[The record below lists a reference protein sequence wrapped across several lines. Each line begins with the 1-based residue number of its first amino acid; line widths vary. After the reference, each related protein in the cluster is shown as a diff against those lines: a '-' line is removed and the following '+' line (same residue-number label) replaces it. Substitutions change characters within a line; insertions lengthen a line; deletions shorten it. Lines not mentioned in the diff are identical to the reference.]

1 MALLL
6 LSTAAVLLLHA
17 GCSKKDSVTDPKAG
31 PTANFAAT
39 PLSGS
44 SPLDVDFTNQSVSG
58 SSAILSV
65 RWDFGDGAT
74 SAVTSPSH
82 LYGLAGTYTVSLT
95 VTTADGTDTRTRV
108 DYIVVG
114 DGSGATPPNAV
125 FSGAPTGGN
134 APLLVNFT
142 DASTAGSSPI
152 TGWSWTFGDGATS
165 TAQNPSH
172 TYNANGSYTVALAV
186 TTSVGTDTEIKA
198 NYIVVSSAPV
208 LPTAD
213 FSGTPTEGSVPLTVQ
228 FTDRSELGSALSFT
242 AHTWN
247 FGEIGRAS
255 CRERV

>member
-1 MALLL
+1 MHLRRAPMALLL

-125 FSGAPTGGN
+125 FSGAPTGGTP
-134 APLLVNFT
+134 PLLVT
-142 DASTAGSSPI
+142 CPGAPAGGGPP
-152 TGWSWTFGDGATS
+152 TPGWSGTWGEGATS
-165 TAQNPSH
+165 PAQNPSH
-172 TYNANGSYTVALAV
+172 TYNAN
-186 TTSVGTDTEIKA
+186 
-198 NYIVVSSAPV
+198 
-208 LPTAD
+208 
-213 FSGTPTEGSVPLTVQ
+213 
-228 FTDRSELGSALSFT
+228 
-242 AHTWN
+242 
-247 FGEIGRAS
+247 
-255 CRERV
+255 